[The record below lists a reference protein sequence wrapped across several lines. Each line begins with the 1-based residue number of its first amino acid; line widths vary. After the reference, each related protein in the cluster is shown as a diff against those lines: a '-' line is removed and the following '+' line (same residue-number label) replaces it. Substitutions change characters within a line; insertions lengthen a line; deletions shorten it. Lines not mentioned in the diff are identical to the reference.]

1 MINIDKYLDYR
12 KLYSQELSK
21 TKVKGTKMQ
30 ACCCFHNDSK
40 PSMSIDLKTGRY
52 HCFSCGKS
60 GNYINFYAECHGLG
74 SKEAF
79 KQVCEQHDIPYREEN
94 LVPVKTNLLE
104 KYSDTKKLPL
114 EYLAKECKLA
124 LKKDRYGEYI
134 EIPYLDEVGKRVIS
148 RKRYTDRNFR
158 WEDNSSGKIIPYGL
172 WKIGEFQKNSFI
184 ILVEGESDAQTLWYL
199 GYPAVGI
206 PGSYM
211 FREEYADFFMNK
223 FDLFFV
229 HQEPDEAGKN
239 FFRDVHDKMIAWGIP
254 KDKII
259 NMKCNDY
266 YAKDPSALFIRDGQE
281 KAGEEIDLLLRKNA
295 VKLNVDAKGKL
306 IPSIEN
312 AELILSKDP
321 MIAGKI
327 LFNSFD
333 GRIIKKNTVPWVNN
347 TENGF
352 SEWSD
357 TDFSNLL
364 AYMEKEHQYFS
375 ERKLMHAI
383 NNVSYSKSINP
394 LTDQLESL
402 VWDGQPH
409 IASLLTKL
417 LGAELTEYN
426 SQVMRLFMLEA
437 VGRAFTPGC
446 KADYSIIL
454 QGRQGCKKSTFLR
467 KLALRDEFFNDSLS
481 DVEENQAQNL
491 RGSWIIEFGE
501 LKALMKTAGGI
512 DSVKK
517 FLSATIDHYRLPYDK
532 YPRNFKRQCVFAG
545 TTNRSEYLADTTGN
559 RRFLIVKVGLT
570 EPEIDLFTKDA
581 ELEIEQAWAEA
592 VHIYKTQNPELLVPP
607 ELIQIA
613 EQVQNDAL
621 YDDVRIGLIKDY
633 LRGKDKTCVLD
644 LWINALGID
653 NKKPAKWESTEINA
667 IMDTFDEWEKMP
679 STTSFYGFGQQ
690 RGYRK
695 KYVK

>member
-1 MINIDKYLDYR
+1 MIEIDKYLDYR

-21 TKVKGTKMQ
+21 TKVRGTKMQ
-30 ACCCFHNDSK
+30 GCCCFHNDTK
-40 PSMSIDLKTGRY
+40 PSMSINLKTGQY

-60 GNYINFYAECHGLG
+60 GNYIDFYAERNGIG
-74 SKEAF
+74 IKEAF
-79 KQVCEQHDIPYREEN
+79 KQVCEQHNIPTNERK
-94 LVPVKTNLLE
+94 LAPVKKNLLK
-104 KYSDTKKLPL
+104 KYSETKNLPL
-114 EYLAKECKLA
+114 EYLIRECKLA
-124 LKKDRYGEYI
+124 LKNDRDGEYI
-134 EIPYLDEVGKRVIS
+134 EIPYLDEWEKRILS
-148 RKRYTDRNFR
+148 RKRYTDRKFR
-158 WEDNSSGKIIPYGL
+158 WDNNSSGKILPYGL
-172 WKIGEFQKNSFI
+172 WKVGEFQKNSYI
-184 ILVEGESDAQTLWYL
+184 IFVEGESDAQTLWYL
-199 GYPAVGI
+199 GYPAIGI
-206 PGSYM
+206 PGSCM
-211 FREEYADFFMNK
+211 FNEEFVDLFIGK

-229 HQEPDEAGKN
+229 HQEPDEAGEK
-239 FFRDVHDKMIAWGIP
+239 FFNDVHDKMVARGIP

-266 YAKDPSALFIRDGQE
+266 YAKDPSELFIRDGQE
-281 KAGEEIDLLLRKNA
+281 KAKEEIDLLLRKNA
-295 VKLNVDAKGKL
+295 VKLNMDEKGKT
-306 IPSIEN
+306 IQSIEN
-312 AELILSKDP
+312 AEIILSKDS

-333 GRIIKKNTVPWVNN
+333 GRIIKKDSVPWQKNI
-347 TENGF
+347 TKNGF

-364 AYMEKEHQYFS
+364 AYMEKEYQYFS

-383 NNVSYSKSINP
+383 NNVSSGKSINP
-394 LTDQLESL
+394 LTDLLESL

-409 IASLLTKL
+409 IATLLTKL

-454 QGRQGCKKSTFLR
+454 QGKQGCKKSTFLR

-570 EPEIDLFTKDA
+570 EPEIDLFTKEA
-581 ELEIEQAWAEA
+581 EQEIQLAWAEA
-592 VHIYKTQNPELLVPP
+592 VYIYKTQNPELLVPP
-607 ELIQIA
+607 ELMQIV

-633 LRGKDKTCVLD
+633 LRDKDKTCVLD
-644 LWINALGID
+644 LWVNALGID

-667 IMDTFDEWEKMP
+667 IMDTLDDWEKMP
-679 STTSFYGFGQQ
+679 STTSFQGFGQQ

-695 KYVK
+695 KHK

>member
-12 KLYSQELSK
+12 NLYSQELSK
-21 TKVKGTKMQ
+21 TKVKGAKMM
-30 ACCCFHNDSK
+30 ACCCFHNESE
-40 PSMSIDLKTGRY
+40 PSLSIDLKTGQY
-52 HCFSCGKS
+52 HCFACGKS
-60 GNYINFYAECHGLG
+60 GNYINFYAELNGL
-74 SKEAF
+74 SIKAAF
-79 KQVCEQHDIPYREEN
+79 NQICEQHNIPYNDEK
-94 LVPVKTNLLE
+94 LAPVKTNLVK
-104 KYSDTKKLPL
+104 KYSDTKNLPL
-114 EYLAKECKLA
+114 EYLIRECKLT
-124 LKKDRYGEYI
+124 LKNDRDGEYI
-134 EIPYLDEVGKRVIS
+134 DIPYLDEVGQRILS

-158 WEDNSSGKIIPYGL
+158 WENNSSGKIIPYGL
-172 WKIGEFQKNSFI
+172 WKMGEFQKNSFI
-184 ILVEGESDAQTLWYL
+184 IIVEGESDAQTLWYL
-199 GYPAVGI
+199 GYPAIGI
-206 PGSYM
+206 PGSHM
-211 FREEYADFFMNK
+211 FREEYADLFIDK

-229 HQEPDEAGKN
+229 HQEPDDSGEN
-239 FFRDVHDKMIAWGIP
+239 FFLDVHNKMVSRGISS
-254 KDKII
+254 DRII
-259 NMKCNDY
+259 NLKCNDY
-266 YAKDPSALFIRDGQE
+266 FAKDPSELYVRDGRE
-281 KAGEEIDLLLRKNA
+281 KATEEIDLLLRKNA
-295 VKLNVDAKGKL
+295 VKLNMDAKGK
-306 IPSIEN
+306 IISSIEN
-312 AELILSKDP
+312 AEMILSKDY

-327 LFNSFD
+327 LFNTFD
-333 GRIIKKNTVPWVNN
+333 DRIIKKNSVPWMNSN
-347 TENGF
+347 TDYGF

-364 AYMEKEHQYFS
+364 AYMEKEHQFIS

-383 NNVSYSKSINP
+383 NNVSYSKRINP
-394 LTDQLESL
+394 LTDLLDSL
-402 VWDGQPH
+402 VWDKQPR
-409 IASLLTKL
+409 IATLLNKL
-417 LGAELTEYN
+417 LGAEMTEYN

-454 QGRQGCKKSTFLR
+454 QGKQGCKKSTFLR

-570 EPEIDLFTKDA
+570 EPEIDLFTKEA

-592 VHIYKTQNPELLVPP
+592 VHIYKTQNPELLVPL
-607 ELIQIA
+607 ELMQIV

-633 LRGKDKTCVLD
+633 LRDKDKTCVLD
-644 LWINALGID
+644 LWVNALKID

-695 KYVK
+695 KNT